1 MIRRKRP
8 SSNSEHSSAL
18 LGIHAESADPVS
30 EQQRMIDD
38 CRCVTE
44 AAGWQVRTSIT
55 KTVDYVVTGSMV
67 GSGQLAKAW
76 ELGIAVL
83 DEDGF
88 RGRV

>member
-1 MIRRKRP
+1 M
-8 SSNSEHSSAL
+8 
-18 LGIHAESADPVS
+18 LGIHAESADRVS

-44 AAGWQVRTSIT
+44 AAGWQIRIRITIT
-55 KTVDYVVTGSMV
+55 KTVDYVVTGSMA
-67 GSGQLAKAW
+67 GSGQLAKAG

-83 DEDGF
+83 DEGGF